1 MDDDFMA
8 IIDGMRAAAGF
19 SFPVNS
25 AYRCENHPIEAAKAK
40 PGAHS
45 TGLAIDIGVSR
56 GQAFKV
62 IELALSAG
70 IKRIGV
76 NQKGEGRFIHL
87 DICDSKLSPTI
98 WSY

>member
-1 MDDDFMA
+1 MA
-8 IIDGMRAAAGF
+8 IIDGMRESAGF

-25 AYRCENHPIEAAKAK
+25 AYRCASHPIEASKAK

-76 NQKGEGRFIHL
+76 NQKGAHGRFIHL

>member
-1 MDDDFMA
+1 MA
-8 IIDGMRAAAGF
+8 IIDGMRESAGF

-25 AYRCENHPIEAAKAK
+25 AYRCENHPIEAAKSK